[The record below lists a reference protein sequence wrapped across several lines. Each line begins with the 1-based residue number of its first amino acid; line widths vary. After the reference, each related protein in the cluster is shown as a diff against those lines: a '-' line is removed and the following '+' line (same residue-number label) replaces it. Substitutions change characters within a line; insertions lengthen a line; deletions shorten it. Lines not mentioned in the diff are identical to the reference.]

1 MAYIFKLPDVGEGL
15 TEADILQWFVK
26 EGDVVKPDDALVEIQ
41 NDKSSME
48 IPSPVAGTVVKIL
61 VPDGVAKVDEGII
74 EIDTGDGSSASVE
87 APKEDV
93 KVEEVVVEAAQ
104 SGNYVFEL
112 PDVGEGLTEAE
123 ILQWFVK
130 EGDVV
135 KPDDALVEIQ
145 NDKSTMEIPSPVAGT
160 VVKILVPD
168 GMAQVDE
175 GIIEIN
181 TGNGGPSTT
190 TTVKE
195 TMAPVATDVQPAA
208 QGSAVK
214 SSGRVRA
221 LPSVRRYARQHN
233 VDLALVS
240 ATGPNNK
247 VLKSDVD
254 AYLNGGAAVSA
265 TPVVE
270 ETVATVSTEKVAV
283 KEVTPAKPAAPVV
296 AANEDWVEKM
306 PPLRRAIAKAMV
318 TSRTEIPHVTVF
330 DKLRTENLVEHRNT
344 YKEIA
349 KEEDVKLTYLPYVV
363 KAMVAMLKAYPSLN
377 ASVNMEKNE
386 IIHRGNINIGI
397 ATNTE
402 HGLFVPVV
410 KNADTKSVFEIA
422 EDIAALSKK
431 ALANELTRDDMSGSS
446 ATITNIGG
454 MPDAGGI
461 WSTPII
467 NYPESMIMGISR
479 ISDEVVVNKDR
490 EMEIASIMRLS
501 FAFDHRLV
509 DGVEAQN
516 ALEVFKKALGD
527 PNLMLLKN

>member
-26 EGDVVKPDDALVEIQ
+26 EGDVVKVDDPLVEIQ

-61 VPDGVAKVDEGII
+61 VPDGVAQVDEGII
-74 EIDTGDGSSASVE
+74 EINTGEEIVVE
-87 APKEDV
+87 TV
-93 KVEEVVVEAAQ
+93 KVETAEVAPVEA
-104 SGNYVFEL
+104 STERTGNYVFEL
-112 PDVGEGLTEAE
+112 PDVGEGLTEAD

-130 EGDVV
+130 AGDVV
-135 KPDDALVEIQ
+135 KVDDPLVEIQ
-145 NDKSTMEIPSPVAGT
+145 NDKSSMEIPSPVAGT

-168 GMAQVDE
+168 GVAQVDE

-181 TGNGGPSTT
+181 TGEKVVVEMTKDSAPE
-190 TTVKE
+190 VVAA
-195 TMAPVATDVQPAA
+195 APVAS
-208 QGSAVK
+208 SATKTTGV
-214 SSGRVRA
+214 VRA
-221 LPSVRRYARQHN
+221 LPSVRRYARQQQ
-233 VDLALVS
+233 VDLSQLV

-247 VLKSDVD
+247 ILKSDVD
-254 AYLNGGAAVSA
+254 AYLAGGTKVTAPEVVKPKVSA
-265 TPVVE
+265 VAATPTETKVE
-270 ETVATVSTEKVAV
+270 K
-283 KEVTPAKPAAPVV
+283 AAPAPVSV
-296 AANEDWVEKM
+296 QGEDWVEKM
-306 PPLRRAIAKAMV
+306 TPTRRAIAKAMV

-330 DKLRTENLVEHRNT
+330 DKLRTEKLVEHRNM

-349 KEEDVKLTYLPYVV
+349 KEEEVKLTFLPYVV

-377 ASVNMEKNE
+377 ASVNMEKSE
-386 IIHRGNINIGI
+386 IVHRGNINIGI

-402 HGLFVPVV
+402 HGLFVPVI
-410 KNADTKSVFEIA
+410 KNADRKSVFEIA
-422 EDIAALSKK
+422 EEISMLSKK
-431 ALANELTRDDMSGSS
+431 AMANELTRADMSGSS

-454 MPDAGGI
+454 MPEAGGV

-516 ALEVFKKALGD
+516 ALAAFKKALGD

>member
-26 EGDVVKPDDALVEIQ
+26 EGDVVKVDDPLVEIQ

-61 VPDGVAKVDEGII
+61 VPDGVAQVDEGII
-74 EIDTGDGSSASVE
+74 EINTG
-87 APKEDV
+87 
-93 KVEEVVVEAAQ
+93 EEVVIETVQIEAALVEV
-104 SGNYVFEL
+104 SVSRSENYIFEL
-112 PDVGEGLTEAE
+112 PDVGEGLTEAD

-130 EGDVV
+130 EGDAV
-135 KPDDALVEIQ
+135 KADDPLVEIQ
-145 NDKSTMEIPSPVAGT
+145 NDKSSMEIPSPVAGT

-168 GMAQVDE
+168 GVAQVDE

-181 TGNGGPSTT
+181 TGEKVVTE
-190 TTVKE
+190 TVKSE
-195 TMAPVATDVQPAA
+195 TSVASSVVQRPENH
-208 QGSAVK
+208 SK
-214 SSGRVRA
+214 TSGIVRA
-221 LPSVRRYARQHN
+221 LPSVRRYARQQQ
-233 VDLALVS
+233 VDLVKVVAS
-240 ATGPNNK
+240 GPNNK
-247 VLKSDVD
+247 ILKSDVD
-254 AYLNGGAAVSA
+254 AYLAGGLSVATSEVVIPTSSA
-265 TPVVE
+265 TSTTPTAQKVEKATPTPVNVQG
-270 ETVATVSTEKVAV
+270 
-283 KEVTPAKPAAPVV
+283 
-296 AANEDWVEKM
+296 EDWVEKM
-306 PPLRRAIAKAMV
+306 TPTRRAIAKAMV

-330 DKLRTENLVEHRNT
+330 DKLRTEKLVEHRNT

-349 KEEDVKLTYLPYVV
+349 KEENVKLTFLPYVV

-377 ASVNMEKNE
+377 ASVDMTKAE
-386 IIHRGNINIGI
+386 IVHRGNINIGI

-402 HGLFVPVV
+402 HGLFVPVI
-410 KNADTKSVFEIA
+410 KNADRKSVFEIA
-422 EDIAALSKK
+422 EEISQLSKK
-431 ALANELTRDDMSGSS
+431 AMANELTRADMSGSS

-454 MPDAGGI
+454 MPDAGGV

-479 ISDEVVVNKDR
+479 ISDEVVVNADR

-516 ALEVFKKALGD
+516 ALAAFKKALGD

>member
-26 EGDVVKPDDALVEIQ
+26 EGDVVKVDDPLVEIQ

-61 VPDGVAKVDEGII
+61 VPDGVAQVDEGII
-74 EIDTGDGSSASVE
+74 EINTGDDVVVE
-87 APKEDV
+87 TV
-93 KVEEVVVEAAQ
+93 KVETVEAAPSES

-112 PDVGEGLTEAE
+112 PDVGEGLTEAD

-135 KPDDALVEIQ
+135 KVDDPLVEIQ
-145 NDKSTMEIPSPVAGT
+145 NDKSSMEIPSPVAGT
-160 VVKILVPD
+160 VVKILVPE
-168 GMAQVDE
+168 GVAQVDE
-175 GIIEIN
+175 AIIEIN
-181 TGNGGPSTT
+181 KGDSPVAAPKAEAKTEVVASA
-190 TTVKE
+190 
-195 TMAPVATDVQPAA
+195 APVATSTSKTT
-208 QGSAVK
+208 GI
-214 SSGRVRA
+214 VRA
-221 LPSVRRYARQHN
+221 LPSVRRYARQQQ
-233 VDLALVS
+233 VDLAQVVAS
-240 ATGPNNK
+240 GPNNK
-247 VLKSDVD
+247 ILKSDVD
-254 AYLNGGAAVSA
+254 AYLAGGSSAPTPEVVTSTVSA
-265 TPVVE
+265 TPASASAPKVE
-270 ETVATVSTEKVAV
+270 K
-283 KEVTPAKPAAPVV
+283 AAPAPVTV
-296 AANEDWVEKM
+296 QGEDWVEKM
-306 PPLRRAIAKAMV
+306 TPTRRAIAKAMV

-330 DKLRTENLVEHRNT
+330 DKLRTEKLVEHRNM

-349 KEEDVKLTYLPYVV
+349 KEEDVKLTFLPYVV

-377 ASVNMEKNE
+377 ASVNMTKSE
-386 IIHRGNINIGI
+386 IVHRGNINIGI

-402 HGLFVPVV
+402 HGLFVPVI
-410 KNADTKSVFEIA
+410 KNADRKSVFEIA
-422 EDIAALSKK
+422 EEISHLSKK
-431 ALANELTRDDMSGSS
+431 AMANELTRADMSGSS

-454 MPDAGGI
+454 MPDAGGV

-479 ISDEVVVNKDR
+479 ISDEVVVNANR
-490 EMEIASIMRLS
+490 EMEVASIMRLS

-516 ALEVFKKALGD
+516 ALAAFKKALGD